1 MKLVCIKEEVWFLM
15 ITGERKEI
23 DKETKEKLA
32 RDGRLIVTLMGS
44 GVEVEKWKEI
54 LVLES
59 IIRAQK
65 LVSGLVVGSWQRCP
79 FIRENGKVRLPDYHV
94 EMI

>member
-1 MKLVCIKEEVWFLM
+1 MKLVCIKEEDWFLM

-44 GVEVEKWKEI
+44 GVEVSSWKGI
-54 LVLES
+54 LAIES

-65 LVSGLVVGSWQRCP
+65 LVGNCLVGSWQRCP
-79 FIRENGKVRLPDYHV
+79 FIRENGKIRLPDYHV